1 MSRALSTA
9 LAAFLLLGALP
20 ARAHVRLVSPV
31 SRYGDEMKL
40 GPCGR
45 LGGARTDLVTT
56 VRPGQSL
63 EVVFDEIIDHPGYYR
78 IAFDASGDDDLAPP
92 VWNGASW
99 ENPPNVTVLA
109 DHLPDSMLT
118 HGDVSV
124 VLPDVECD
132 ACTLQLI
139 EVMTDKPPYDGL
151 DDFYFQC
158 ADLVLSRT
166 LPVGGP
172 PPRSFGPARGG
183 GRMGGCAAH
192 GAESSAPALLLAVA
206 LLVLR
211 RRPRGR
217 GNHPGPR
224 GTLCEACAPVRR

>member
-1 MSRALSTA
+1 VSRALAAA
-9 LAAFLLLGALP
+9 LAASLLAAAPP

-31 SRYGDEMKL
+31 SRYGDEMKV

-56 VRPGQSL
+56 VRPGQGL

-78 IAFDASGDDDLAPP
+78 IAFDPAGDDDLAPP
-92 VWNGASW
+92 VWNGASFV
-99 ENPPNVTVLA
+99 NPPNVTVLA
-109 DHLPDSMLT
+109 DHLPDTVLT
-118 HGDVSV
+118 HGDVTV
-124 VLPDVECD
+124 QLPDLECD
-132 ACTLQLI
+132 ACTLQVI

-172 PPRSFGPARGG
+172 PPRTFGAPPAPA
-183 GRMGGCAAH
+183 RMGGCATH
-192 GAESSAPALLLAVA
+192 GGAASAPALLLVLA
-206 LLVLR
+206 LLAMRVARGR
-211 RRPRGR
+211 RRTGARP
-217 GNHPGPR
+217 
-224 GTLCEACAPVRR
+224 

>member
-1 MSRALSTA
+1 VSRALATA
-9 LAAFLLLGALP
+9 LAASLLLLALP

-31 SRYGDEMKL
+31 SRYGDEMKS

-45 LGGARTDLVTT
+45 FGGVRTDLVTT
-56 VRPGQSL
+56 VRPGQSI

-78 IAFDASGDDDLAPP
+78 IAFDPIGDGDLAPP
-92 VWNGASW
+92 VWNGTSW
-99 ENPPNVTVLA
+99 VNAPNVMVLA
-109 DHLPDSMLT
+109 DHLPDTVLT

-124 VLPDVECD
+124 QLPDVECD

-139 EVMTDKPPYDGL
+139 EVMTDKPPFDGV

-172 PPRSFGPARGG
+172 PPRTFGPVPGAGG
-183 GRMGGCAAH
+183 GGMGCASQG
-192 GAESSAPALLLAVA
+192 GAASAPALLVLVA
-206 LLVLR
+206 LRLARGARPR
-211 RRPRGR
+211 RRMGIEP
-217 GNHPGPR
+217 
-224 GTLCEACAPVRR
+224 